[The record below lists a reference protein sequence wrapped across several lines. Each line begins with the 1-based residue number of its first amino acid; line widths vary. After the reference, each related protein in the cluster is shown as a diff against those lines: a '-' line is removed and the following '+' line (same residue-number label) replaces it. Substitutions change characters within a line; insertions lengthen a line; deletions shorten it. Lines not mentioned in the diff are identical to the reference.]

1 MTHRIFILISI
12 IWFSFACEQGDSNVN
27 LERAIAIRDSLKSQ
41 YVPDSRVALFSIEI
55 SDENGLVKVSG
66 DTDQSYAL
74 ATLMNKFLAEGMRI
88 KDEVS
93 LLPDSSTLKYKYAL
107 VNNSVANLR
116 SKPKHSAELA
126 TQAIL
131 GTVLKVLKITD
142 EWYLVQTPDDYIAWV
157 DHGGVELK
165 TKFQIE
171 NWHKRDKVIVTK
183 SFSQVFKNE
192 KLTSVVADVVLGSV
206 LEGVNIKNGVTT
218 VEFPDGRRGYIATSH
233 VNDFQTWLDN
243 RKPSETLIEYYARSL
258 MGSPYLW
265 GGTSAKGMDCS
276 GFTKTVYFMNG
287 LIIPRDASQQVN
299 AGIVVDENNTF
310 EGLKKGDL
318 LFFGKPATESTK
330 QKTTHVG
337 IWLGNNEFIH
347 ASKRV
352 RISSIDPNNP
362 NYDEFNKN
370 RYLGSRRYLRNKEGN
385 VLEVSSAFTL
395 QE

>member
-1 MTHRIFILISI
+1 MTLRTFILISI
-12 IWFSFACEQGDSNVN
+12 VTFCFACEQSGRNSK
-27 LERAIAIRDSLKSQ
+27 LERAIILRDSLKSQ
-41 YVPDSRVALFSIEI
+41 YVPDGRVALFNIEI
-55 SDENGLVKVSG
+55 TDEDGLLRVSG
-66 DTDQSYAL
+66 DTDQTYVL
-74 ATLMNKFLAEGMRI
+74 ATLMNKLLAEGMQI

-157 DHGGVELK
+157 DHGGVILK

-171 NWHKRDKVIVTK
+171 NWQKRKRVIVTK
-183 SFSQVFKNE
+183 TCSQIYKNE
-192 KLTSVVADVVLGSV
+192 KLTSVVSDVVLGNV
-206 LEGVNIKNGVTT
+206 LVWVNTNDEVTA
-218 VEFPDGRRGYIATSH
+218 VELPDGRRGYIATSDIK
-233 VNDFQTWLDN
+233 DFQKWLDN
-243 RKPSETLIEYYARSL
+243 RRPSEVLVEYYARSL

-299 AGIVVDENNTF
+299 AGVVVDETNTF

-318 LFFGKPATESTK
+318 LFFGKAATESSK

-337 IWLGNNEFIH
+337 IWLGNGEFIH
-347 ASKRV
+347 ASKQV
-352 RISSIDPNNP
+352 RISSIDPNRP

-370 RYLGSRRYLRNKEGN
+370 RYLGSRRYLRNREGN
-385 VLEVSSAFTL
+385 ILDVSDAFTV
-395 QE
+395 Q